1 MTEVATMEEWES
13 FMRSDGFWT
22 APEFLGQKFW
32 LKTGKLPPHGSG
44 ISHFVPAEQPEVQE
58 EEE

>member
-44 ISHFVPAEQPEVQE
+44 ISHFTPEDTLGDDE
-58 EEE
+58 E